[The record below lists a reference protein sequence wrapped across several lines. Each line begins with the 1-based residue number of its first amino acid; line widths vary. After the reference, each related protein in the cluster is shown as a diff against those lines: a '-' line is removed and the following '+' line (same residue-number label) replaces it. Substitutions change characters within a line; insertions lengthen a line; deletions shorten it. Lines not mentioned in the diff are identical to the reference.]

1 MSRAMRNDSD
11 PFPVC
16 GHDHQRC
23 VQAALQ
29 RAETLCAR
37 RGVRLTELRQR
48 VLELVWQS
56 HAPAG
61 AYQIMEM
68 LAGERG
74 RVAPPTVYRALDFLA
89 EQGLVHRLDSL
100 SAFVGCAAPGAP
112 HKACFLICTS
122 CRNAVEIHDAEIDAA
137 LASCAASRG
146 FSIENE
152 TVELAGTCARCQQ
165 SDADAQAH
173 P

>member
-1 MSRAMRNDSD
+1 MSKPARASD
-11 PFPVC
+11 EPFLPC
-16 GHDHQRC
+16 GHDHTRC
-23 VQAALQ
+23 VRSALDRAAS
-29 RAETLCAR
+29 LCER

-68 LAGERG
+68 LAEERG

-100 SAFVGCAAPGAP
+100 SAFVGCASPDAP
-112 HKACFLICTS
+112 HKACFLICRS
-122 CRNAVEIHDAEIDAA
+122 CRNAVEVHDPAIDAA
-137 LASCAASRG
+137 LAGCARQRG
-146 FSIENE
+146 FVIENE
-152 TVELAGTCARCQQ
+152 TVELAGTCAACRKG
-165 SDADAQAH
+165 SHAH
-173 P
+173 AGR